1 MNSNRK
7 GKTFERWVA
16 AYLREHGYTEAR
28 RGQQYHGGADS
39 PDVVGLDG
47 FHIEAKDTERWSD
60 YDFMSQSVRD
70 AAEGEIPIVIAK
82 KNFQKPLVI
91 IRLDDF
97 MKVVKAWKDES
108 AIQNR

>member
-39 PDVVGLDG
+39 PDVTGLQG
-47 FHIEAKDTERWSD
+47 FHIEAKDTQKWSA
-60 YDFMSQSVRD
+60 YDFMEQSVRD
-70 AAEGEIPIVIAK
+70 AAEDEIPIVIAK
-82 KNFQKPLVI
+82 KNYQKPLVI
-91 IRLDDF
+91 IRLEDF
-97 MKVVKAWKDES
+97 MKVVSKWKES
-108 AIQNR
+108 